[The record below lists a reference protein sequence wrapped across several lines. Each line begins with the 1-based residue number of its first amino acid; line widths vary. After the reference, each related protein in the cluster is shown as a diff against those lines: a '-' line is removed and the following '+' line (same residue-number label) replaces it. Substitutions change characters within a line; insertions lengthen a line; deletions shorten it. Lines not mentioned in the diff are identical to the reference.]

1 MPQITAI
8 EPQKRKKD
16 RFNIYLD
23 GEFAFGLD
31 LQALIQA
38 NLKVGQDLT
47 NAQVEKL
54 VLENEVGKILD
65 KVLRFLSFRPR
76 SKKEIADYLKRKET
90 GSKVNELVFK
100 KLEKYGYV
108 DDLEFAK
115 AWIQSRNR
123 LRPRGISL
131 LRAELFQKGIDK
143 EIVDQ
148 VLEENKEL
156 QFDLAKRAVE
166 KKIKLWKN
174 LEYRQFFQKVSA
186 HLLRRGFSYQIAKN
200 VVDSFRQKG

>member
-31 LQALIQA
+31 LQALAQA
-38 NLKVGQDLT
+38 NLKVGQSLT
-47 NAQVEKL
+47 KNQVEKL

-76 SKKEIADYLKRKET
+76 SKKEIANYLKEKEAGT
-90 GSKVNELVFK
+90 EVSKLIFK

-108 DDLEFAK
+108 NDLEFAR
-115 AWIQSRNR
+115 AWVQSRNR

-143 EIVDQ
+143 ETVDQ
-148 VLEENKEL
+148 VLEKNKDL
-156 QFDLAKRAVE
+156 QFNLAKRSVE

-174 LEYRQFFQKVSA
+174 LEYRPFFQKVSA

-200 VVDSFRQKG
+200 VVDSFWQKG